1 MKTVT
6 TLSERLADG
15 NVVIMDGGVST
26 EIQRQG
32 VAMDSKVWSGIAH
45 LEHGD
50 VVREVHES
58 YLRAGAEVITAN
70 TFATARHVLEARG
83 LGERFE
89 EVNRR
94 AVEIAREARDNAAE
108 GAAWIAGS
116 MSSMPP
122 IDDIAATAR
131 GRNVAQNYRDQA
143 AILAEA
149 GADLIVLEMMMDMD
163 GALPCIEAAVASG
176 LPVWVGFSAS
186 VKNGGVIG
194 YREDGG
200 NEGLPAVDFGAL
212 ADAVLAV
219 GGDAAGIMHSKIP
232 STGPALEVLA
242 ERFEGPRLAY
252 AETGH
257 FGGPDWVFEQ
267 VVSPEDYAGVVAGWV
282 KDYAVQIVGGCCG
295 TGPEHIRALKERFAG

>member
-6 TLSERLADG
+6 TLSERLSRGD
-15 NVVIMDGGVST
+15 VVIMDGGVST

-70 TFATARHVLEARG
+70 TFATARHVLEAKG

-89 EVNRR
+89 EINRR

-116 MSSMPP
+116 
-122 IDDIAATAR
+122 IASTLVFERGQGSAR
-131 GRNVAQNYRDQA
+131 GEAMLQNYRDQA
-143 AILAEA
+143 VIYAEA
-149 GADLIVLEMMMDMD
+149 GADLIVLEMMIDIE
-163 GALPCIEAAVASG
+163 GSIPCAEAAVASG

-186 VKNGGVIG
+186 LRDGAVIG
-194 YREDGG
+194 YREGDP
-200 NEGLPAVDFGAL
+200 EGVPVVDFAEIVDAIL
-212 ADAVLAV
+212 AI
-219 GGDAAGIMHSKIP
+219 GGDAAGVMHSLID
-232 STGPALEVLA
+232 STAPALEVLA
-242 ERFEGPRLAY
+242 ERFEGPRFAY
-252 AETGH
+252 AETGQWRS
-257 FGGPDWVFEQ
+257 PDWVFEQ
-267 VVSPEDYAGVVAGWV
+267 VVSPEDYATVVEGWV
-282 KDYAVQIVGGCCG
+282 KDQGVRIVGGCCG